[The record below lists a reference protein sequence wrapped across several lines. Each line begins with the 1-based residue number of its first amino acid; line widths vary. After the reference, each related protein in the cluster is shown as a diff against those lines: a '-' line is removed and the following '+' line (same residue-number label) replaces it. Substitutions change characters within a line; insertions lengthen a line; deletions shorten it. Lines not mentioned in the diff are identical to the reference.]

1 MSLDGFSPAVR
12 AWFESTFETPT
23 AAQAQ
28 GWPAIAGGRHS
39 LILAPTGSGKT
50 LAAFLWA
57 LDRLT
62 TDPPPP
68 TDRRCRVLYISPL
81 RALAVDIEKN
91 LRTPLVGIGLA
102 AERLGE
108 HVHQPRV
115 SMRTGDTAAAERRRI
130 QTRPP
135 DVLITTPESL
145 YLMLT
150 SQARELLRSVRWVI
164 VDEIHAMAGS
174 KRGAHLALSLERLEE
189 IAHEPPQRIG
199 LSATQRP
206 LEEIA
211 RFLGGQT
218 SSGPR
223 PVTIVDAGI
232 RKPMEVEV
240 VVPVEDMA
248 DLSDVAETPQRMP
261 SMLGPATPGTAP
273 PQASIWPAIHPQ
285 VLELIRA
292 HRSTIVFVNARRLAE
307 RLAARLNELAGE
319 ELARAHHGS
328 IAREQRLHIEDQL
341 KRGTLKAI
349 VATSSLELGIDMGAV
364 DLVIQ
369 VESPGSVAR
378 GLQRIGRA
386 GHHVG
391 EASRGKVFPKFR
403 GDLLEATVVV
413 HRMLQGAIEETHY
426 PRNPLDVVAQQIVAM
441 CAMDE
446 WGVGDLGRVLRRAAN
461 FEELSDDLLRNVL
474 DLLAGRYPSDEF
486 AELRPRIVWDRRTDT
501 LRGRE
506 GAGRLAIASGGT
518 IPDRGLFGV
527 FTVDGRRVGELD
539 EEMVYESRRGE
550 VFMLGA
556 SSWRIEDIT
565 LDRVVVS
572 PAPGEPGK
580 MPFWHGDK
588 PGRPLELGRAI
599 GAATRELSSSDH
611 DAAVGRLR
619 TEFGLDELAAE
630 NLTAYL
636 DDQREA
642 TGAVPDDRTIVV
654 ERFPDEI
661 GDWRVCVLSPFG
673 ERVHAPWAM
682 AIEGRLG
689 ERYGLDVQVL
699 WSDDGIG
706 IRLPESEERIPVE
719 DLLFDPDEIE
729 ELVVARLP
737 GTALFTTMFREAA
750 ARALLLP
757 RRTPGRRTPLWQQ
770 RQRGADLL
778 EVASRHPTFPI
789 LLEATREVLR
799 DVFDV
804 PGLRQV
810 LGDVRARRIHVVPVD
825 TARSS
830 PFAQSLLFRWV
841 SVYMYEADAPMAER
855 RAAALSLDR
864 ELLRELLGAEDLR
877 ELIDPV
883 ALAELELE
891 LQHLAEGRRARNADD
906 VHDLLRRLGHLGT
919 EEVSARSSG
928 DPSGWLDDLER
939 DGRAIRMRVAG
950 QDTFVAVEDAG
961 RYRDALGASLPL
973 GVPGVFIEATPA
985 PLEGLVARFA
995 RTHGP
1000 FVTADVAA
1008 RFGIGEDR
1016 VAGAVDSLEGQGRVV
1031 RGDFRPAGLEREWCD
1046 ADVLRSIRRRSLAA
1060 LRKEVEPVEA
1070 PALGRFVP
1078 EWQAAS
1084 SPRNGP
1090 TALIEAIAQLQGASI
1105 PASIVESEVLRLRVR
1120 GYRPAD
1126 LDALCASGDVVW
1138 MGAGGIGADDGR
1150 IALGFRETLR
1160 LVAPPL
1166 SEIPP
1171 AGPVHDAIRDQLR
1184 ERGACFWPELL
1195 ATAGVPD
1202 ERIVLAALWDLVWAG
1217 EVTNDTIA
1225 PMRAFLIRRPTKT
1238 ARSGAKPRPGALRRA
1253 GPPSA
1258 TGRWSLVRTPLE
1270 PEPPP
1275 TEAAHARATQLLERH
1290 GVLTREAVLAE
1301 GAPGGFAGVY
1311 AVLRALEESGKVR
1324 RGYFVD
1330 GLGAAQFALPGAVER
1345 IRDLREASRE
1355 ASVLALPAADPAQPY
1370 GAALQWPPGTGP
1382 GGGRPS
1388 RTAGAYVV
1396 LSDGEPAVFLER
1408 GARTLLTFAAG
1419 RDGGWIDALASMVKD
1434 GRLRRIELSKID
1446 GEPVGGSA
1454 FAEDL
1459 RAAGFVDGYR
1469 GLVLRG
1475 S

>member
-1 MSLDGFSPAVR
+1 MSLEGFTPAVR

-28 GWPAIAGGRHS
+28 GWPAIAGGEHS

-57 LDRLT
+57 LDRLM

-68 TDRRCRVLYISPL
+68 TNQRCRVLYVSPL

-91 LRTPLVGIGLA
+91 LRTPLIGIGLA

-108 HVHQPRV
+108 HVHEPRV
-115 SMRTGDTAAAERRRI
+115 AMRTGDTTANDRRRI
-130 QTRPP
+130 RTRPP

-164 VDEIHAMAGS
+164 LDEIHAMAGS

-189 IAHEPPQRIG
+189 IADEPPQRIG
-199 LSATQRP
+199 LSATQR
-206 LEEIA
+206 
-211 RFLGGQT
+211 RSRRSRG
-218 SSGPR
+218 SSR
-223 PVTIVDAGI
+223 
-232 RKPMEVEV
+232 
-240 VVPVEDMA
+240 A
-248 DLSDVAETPQRMP
+248 DGER
-261 SMLGPATPGTAP
+261 AP
-273 PQASIWPAIHPQ
+273 PGHDRRCRAPQADGGRGRRAGRGHGGSLGRRRDAAADASDGRPGDPGDGAPQGSIWPAIHPQ

-328 IAREQRLHIEDQL
+328 IAREQRLQIEDQL

-386 GHHVG
+386 GHQVG
-391 EASRGKVFPKFR
+391 EPSRGKVFPKFR

-413 HRMLQGAIEETHY
+413 QRMLQGAIEETRY

-446 WGVGDLGRVLRRAAN
+446 WTVADLGRVLRRAAN
-461 FEELSDDLLRNVL
+461 FEELSDELLRNVL

-588 PGRPLELGRAI
+588 PGRPARARTRDRRRHPRALVVGARRGRLSSADRVRTGRARR
-599 GAATRELSSSDH
+599 REPYG
-611 DAAVGRLR
+611 VPR
-619 TEFGLDELAAE
+619 TTSARRPARF
-630 NLTAYL
+630 
-636 DDQREA
+636 
-642 TGAVPDDRTIVV
+642 PDDRTIVV
-654 ERFPDEI
+654 ERFPTRSAT
-661 GDWRVCVLSPFG
+661 GVCACFRRSASGCTRRGRWRSRAGWPNATDSTSRCCGATTASRSACPSPKSG
-673 ERVHAPWAM
+673 SRSRTSCSIPTRSRS
-682 AIEGRLG
+682 G
-689 ERYGLDVQVL
+689 
-699 WSDDGIG
+699 WS
-706 IRLPESEERIPVE
+706 
-719 DLLFDPDEIE
+719 
-729 ELVVARLP
+729 P
-737 GTALFTTMFREAA
+737 GSPG
-750 ARALLLP
+750 P
-757 RRTPGRRTPLWQQ
+757 RCSRRCSGRRPPARSCSPAGRRGDGRPLWQQ

-778 EVASRHPTFPI
+778 EVASHHPTFPI

-804 PGLRQV
+804 PGLREV
-810 LGDVRARRIHVVPVD
+810 LGEVRARRIHVVPVD
-825 TARSS
+825 TPRSS

-891 LQHLAEGRRARNADD
+891 LQHLAAGRRARNADD
-906 VHDLLRRLGHLGT
+906 VHDLLRRLGHLST
-919 EEVSARSSG
+919 EEVSARSNA
-928 DPSGWLDDLER
+928 DPSAWLDGLER

-950 QDTFVAVEDAG
+950 QDRFVAVEDAG

-973 GVPGVFIEATPA
+973 GVPGVFTEATPA

-1000 FVTADVAA
+1000 FGIAEVAE

-1016 VAGAVDSLEGQGRVV
+1016 VAGAVASLEAQGRLV
-1031 RGDFRPAGLEREWCD
+1031 RGEFRPGGLEREWCD
-1046 ADVLRSIRRRSLAA
+1046 ADVLRSIR
-1060 LRKEVEPVEA
+1060 
-1070 PALGRFVP
+1070 
-1078 EWQAAS
+1078 
-1084 SPRNGP
+1084 
-1090 TALIEAIAQLQGASI
+1090 
-1105 PASIVESEVLRLRVR
+1105 
-1120 GYRPAD
+1120 
-1126 LDALCASGDVVW
+1126 
-1138 MGAGGIGADDGR
+1138 
-1150 IALGFRETLR
+1150 
-1160 LVAPPL
+1160 PPF
-1166 SEIPP
+1166 
-1171 AGPVHDAIRDQLR
+1171 A
-1184 ERGACFWPELL
+1184 
-1195 ATAGVPD
+1195 
-1202 ERIVLAALWDLVWAG
+1202 
-1217 EVTNDTIA
+1217 
-1225 PMRAFLIRRPTKT
+1225 
-1238 ARSGAKPRPGALRRA
+1238 RRA
-1253 GPPSA
+1253 P
-1258 TGRWSLVRTPLE
+1258 
-1270 PEPPP
+1270 
-1275 TEAAHARATQLLERH
+1275 Q
-1290 GVLTREAVLAE
+1290 
-1301 GAPGGFAGVY
+1301 
-1311 AVLRALEESGKVR
+1311 
-1324 RGYFVD
+1324 
-1330 GLGAAQFALPGAVER
+1330 
-1345 IRDLREASRE
+1345 
-1355 ASVLALPAADPAQPY
+1355 
-1370 GAALQWPPGTGP
+1370 
-1382 GGGRPS
+1382 GGR
-1388 RTAGAYVV
+1388 TG
-1396 LSDGEPAVFLER
+1396 
-1408 GARTLLTFAAG
+1408 
-1419 RDGGWIDALASMVKD
+1419 
-1434 GRLRRIELSKID
+1434 
-1446 GEPVGGSA
+1446 
-1454 FAEDL
+1454 
-1459 RAAGFVDGYR
+1459 
-1469 GLVLRG
+1469 
-1475 S
+1475 

>member
-1 MSLDGFSPAVR
+1 
-12 AWFESTFETPT
+12 
-23 AAQAQ
+23 
-28 GWPAIAGGRHS
+28 
-39 LILAPTGSGKT
+39 
-50 LAAFLWA
+50 
-57 LDRLT
+57 
-62 TDPPPP
+62 
-68 TDRRCRVLYISPL
+68 
-81 RALAVDIEKN
+81 
-91 LRTPLVGIGLA
+91 
-102 AERLGE
+102 
-108 HVHQPRV
+108 
-115 SMRTGDTAAAERRRI
+115 
-130 QTRPP
+130 
-135 DVLITTPESL
+135 
-145 YLMLT
+145 
-150 SQARELLRSVRWVI
+150 
-164 VDEIHAMAGS
+164 
-174 KRGAHLALSLERLEE
+174 
-189 IAHEPPQRIG
+189 
-199 LSATQRP
+199 
-206 LEEIA
+206 
-211 RFLGGQT
+211 
-218 SSGPR
+218 
-223 PVTIVDAGI
+223 
-232 RKPMEVEV
+232 
-240 VVPVEDMA
+240 MA

-261 SMLGPATPGTAP
+261 RMEGPATPGTAP
-273 PQASIWPAIHPQ
+273 PQGSIWPAIHPQ

-328 IAREQRLHIEDQL
+328 IAREQRLQIEDQL

-386 GHHVG
+386 GHQVG
-391 EASRGKVFPKFR
+391 EPSRGKVFPKFR

-413 HRMLQGAIEETHY
+413 QRMLQGAIEETRY

-446 WGVGDLGRVLRRAAN
+446 WTVADLGRVLRRAAN
-461 FEELSDDLLRNVL
+461 FEELSDELLRNVL

-599 GAATRELSSSDH
+599 GAATRELSSSEH

-682 AIEGRLG
+682 AIEGRLA

-699 WSDDGIG
+699 WSDDGIA

-804 PGLRQV
+804 PGLREV
-810 LGDVRARRIHVVPVD
+810 LGDVRARRI
-825 TARSS
+825 
-830 PFAQSLLFRWV
+830 
-841 SVYMYEADAPMAER
+841 
-855 RAAALSLDR
+855 
-864 ELLRELLGAEDLR
+864 
-877 ELIDPV
+877 
-883 ALAELELE
+883 
-891 LQHLAEGRRARNADD
+891 
-906 VHDLLRRLGHLGT
+906 
-919 EEVSARSSG
+919 
-928 DPSGWLDDLER
+928 
-939 DGRAIRMRVAG
+939 
-950 QDTFVAVEDAG
+950 
-961 RYRDALGASLPL
+961 
-973 GVPGVFIEATPA
+973 
-985 PLEGLVARFA
+985 
-995 RTHGP
+995 
-1000 FVTADVAA
+1000 
-1008 RFGIGEDR
+1008 
-1016 VAGAVDSLEGQGRVV
+1016 
-1031 RGDFRPAGLEREWCD
+1031 
-1046 ADVLRSIRRRSLAA
+1046 
-1060 LRKEVEPVEA
+1060 
-1070 PALGRFVP
+1070 
-1078 EWQAAS
+1078 
-1084 SPRNGP
+1084 
-1090 TALIEAIAQLQGASI
+1090 
-1105 PASIVESEVLRLRVR
+1105 
-1120 GYRPAD
+1120 
-1126 LDALCASGDVVW
+1126 
-1138 MGAGGIGADDGR
+1138 
-1150 IALGFRETLR
+1150 
-1160 LVAPPL
+1160 
-1166 SEIPP
+1166 
-1171 AGPVHDAIRDQLR
+1171 
-1184 ERGACFWPELL
+1184 
-1195 ATAGVPD
+1195 
-1202 ERIVLAALWDLVWAG
+1202 
-1217 EVTNDTIA
+1217 
-1225 PMRAFLIRRPTKT
+1225 
-1238 ARSGAKPRPGALRRA
+1238 
-1253 GPPSA
+1253 
-1258 TGRWSLVRTPLE
+1258 
-1270 PEPPP
+1270 
-1275 TEAAHARATQLLERH
+1275 
-1290 GVLTREAVLAE
+1290 
-1301 GAPGGFAGVY
+1301 
-1311 AVLRALEESGKVR
+1311 
-1324 RGYFVD
+1324 
-1330 GLGAAQFALPGAVER
+1330 
-1345 IRDLREASRE
+1345 
-1355 ASVLALPAADPAQPY
+1355 
-1370 GAALQWPPGTGP
+1370 
-1382 GGGRPS
+1382 
-1388 RTAGAYVV
+1388 
-1396 LSDGEPAVFLER
+1396 
-1408 GARTLLTFAAG
+1408 
-1419 RDGGWIDALASMVKD
+1419 
-1434 GRLRRIELSKID
+1434 
-1446 GEPVGGSA
+1446 
-1454 FAEDL
+1454 
-1459 RAAGFVDGYR
+1459 
-1469 GLVLRG
+1469 
-1475 S
+1475 